1 MFYKFEYLQIV
12 LGVEKVEVIV
22 SSQNDAVN
30 LAVVL
35 EDSKKVLVWKTDFPI
50 SDLGL
55 KDTSLLKLRKIFTP
69 EDYCV

>member
-12 LGVEKVEVIV
+12 FGVEKVEVVV
-22 SSQNDAVN
+22 SSHEDAVN

-35 EDSKKVLVWKTDFPI
+35 EDSKKVVVWKTDFPI

-55 KDTSLLKLRKIFTP
+55 RDTSLLKLRNTFSP

>member
-12 LGVEKVEVIV
+12 NGIEKVEVV
-22 SSQNDAVN
+22 TSSRQDALN

-35 EDSKKVLVWKTDFPI
+35 EDSKKVLAWKTDFQV

-55 KDTSLLKLRKIFTP
+55 KNTSLLKLRSAFTP